1 MTKMKKILALGLA
14 GVLAVGF
21 AACSNGGSDAKD
33 DTTEAAAAKTG
44 YAVYSEIKEDEY
56 NKSETALEINSVC
69 AAVLV
74 DADGKLIDVKIDEA
88 QTKPDLTKD
97 DGNVADLRTKLQK
110 QGDYGMKETSA
121 GIGNIPDGGE
131 WFEQIAAFE
140 AWAKGKTADEV
151 KAGVGEDGY
160 AADADLKAGCTIYS
174 GGFASV
180 VAQAMANATE
190 IGAKATD
197 TLALNVTTQKFYESN
212 ETNLQYDSDYAIV
225 TLDADGKITSC
236 IIDASQAK
244 CSIADGKFTV
254 EKGAYKTKKELQ
266 GDYGMKDVSAGI
278 GVIPGGGEWFEQA
291 AAFEAWAVGK
301 TADEL
306 KAAVGED
313 GKSADADL
321 SAGCTITVSGIIANV
336 AAAATK

>member
-1 MTKMKKILALGLA
+1 MTKMKKVLALGLA

-21 AACSNGGSDAKD
+21 AACSNGGSDAGND
-33 DTTEAAAAKTG
+33 TEAAAAKTG

-56 NKSETALEINSVC
+56 NKSETALEIDSVC

-97 DGNVADLRTKLQK
+97 NGDVADLRTKLAK
-110 QGDYGMKETSA
+110 QGDYGMAPASP
-121 GIGNIPDGGE
+121 IGKE
-131 WFEQIAAFE
+131 WFEQIAAFQD
-140 AWAKGKTADEV
+140 WAKGKTAEEI
-151 KAGVGEDGY
+151 KAGIGEDGY
-160 AADADLKAGCTIYS
+160 ASDADLKAGCTMYS
-174 GGFASV
+174 NGFATV
-180 VAQAMANATE
+180 VAQAMEQAQDL
-190 IGAKATD
+190 GAKATD
-197 TLALNVTTQKFYESN
+197 TLGLSVETEKFYESN

-225 TLDADGKITSC
+225 TLDAEGKVTSC

-266 GDYGMKDVSAGI
+266 GDYGMAPISPI
-278 GVIPGGGEWFEQA
+278 GKEWFEQA
-291 AAFEAWAVGK
+291 AAFEAWAKGK
-301 TADEL
+301 TAEEI

-321 SAGCTITVSGIIANV
+321 TAGCTITISGIANNV